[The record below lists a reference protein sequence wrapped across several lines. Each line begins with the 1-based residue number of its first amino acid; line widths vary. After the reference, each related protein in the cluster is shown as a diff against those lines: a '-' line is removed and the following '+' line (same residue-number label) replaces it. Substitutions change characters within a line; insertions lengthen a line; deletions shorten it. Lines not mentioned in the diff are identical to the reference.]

1 MKVTYAHLE
10 GSSQETGHSII
21 LRLVI
26 GSSAYTGSVKVNQF
40 VGRGIQDPC
49 CRSQVGRPA
58 ACPIRVANV
67 TRWKMV
73 HLWACKD
80 DECEIM
86 VKKGKNKKKG
96 SKLYNADQGG
106 CSFSYG

>member
-1 MKVTYAHLE
+1 MTYAHLE

-40 VGRGIQDPC
+40 IGRGIQDPR

-58 ACPIRVANV
+58 ACAISKANV

-73 HLWACKD
+73 HLWACKKN
-80 DECEIM
+80 DECNIM
-86 VKKGKNKKKG
+86 VKKVKNKKK
-96 SKLYNADQGG
+96 SKLYNADQ
-106 CSFSYG
+106 